1 MSQTE
6 NAVTSSSGAKRAYR
20 KGNPLSDAEKQR
32 LSVARKRA
40 SFKEVK
46 VFLEPKY
53 KAMLMQMC
61 HEDGLTQAEV
71 LTALIKSEAQ
81 NDVCDDGLTFLSV
94 QKISARLLIV

>member
-1 MSQTE
+1 MMHFSTTDCSLFFAKMSKFMT
-6 NAVTSSSGAKRAYR
+6 K
-20 KGNPLSDAEKQR
+20 EKQR

-61 HEDGLTQAEV
+61 NEDGLTQAEV

-81 NDVCDDGLTFLSV
+81 KRCM
-94 QKISARLLIV
+94 

>member
-20 KGNPLSDAEKQR
+20 KGNPLSDAENKDYQWP
-32 LSVARKRA
+32 VK
-40 SFKEVK
+40 SFVQGSI
-46 VFLEPKY
+46 FLEPKY

-81 NDVCDDGLTFLSV
+81 KRCM
-94 QKISARLLIV
+94 

>member
-1 MSQTE
+1 MQ
-6 NAVTSSSGAKRAYR
+6 
-20 KGNPLSDAEKQR
+20 
-32 LSVARKRA
+32 
-40 SFKEVK
+40 EVK

-81 NDVCDDGLTFLSV
+81 KRCM
-94 QKISARLLIV
+94 

>member
-71 LTALIKSEAQ
+71 LTALIKVKRK

>member
-20 KGNPLSDAEKQR
+20 KGNPLTLAERQQAS
-32 LSVARKRA
+32 LARKRA
-40 SFKEVK
+40 TVQEVK

-81 NDVCDDGLTFLSV
+81 KRCM
-94 QKISARLLIV
+94 

>member
-6 NAVTSSSGAKRAYR
+6 NTVTSSSGAKRAYR
-20 KGNPLSDAEKQR
+20 KENPLSDAEKQR

-61 HEDGLTQAEV
+61 NEDGLTQAEV

-81 NDVCDDGLTFLSV
+81 KRCM
-94 QKISARLLIV
+94 